1 MNTSAA
7 PSPQLWFHRLATQYV
22 EAQILYH
29 LNRVGVFQQFDDGE
43 FKSASELAESL
54 ELDPEL
60 LETLL
65 DYVTQIDDL
74 LVRDRSGRYA
84 LSPFGH
90 AVLDR
95 FSRQTDTGRTINLFD
110 VRVGCYGP
118 IWGALDRLLRG
129 EARYGKDVHRN
140 GELATGAVHT
150 LSGRLWPSLRT
161 AIDQVGARWV
171 AELGVSTA
179 LLEETAHACA
189 DIDLYGVDRDSEA
202 LAAAR
207 RRTGAECGARI
218 EWITGDVI
226 EPGAWAGQIYGES
239 PGLFFSVHF
248 HEFLAQPIRRVQKA
262 LRELASRFPG
272 AYVLAFEQPRLN
284 GEARH
289 DADETLWLYAQSN
302 VLIHHLIG
310 NGRILPDEQWRD
322 VFEGAG
328 CRVES
333 IRPVGY
339 LGYNAYLFQL

>member
-1 MNTSAA
+1 MNPAA
-7 PSPQLWFHRLATQYV
+7 ATSPQLWFHRLATQYV
-22 EAQILYH
+22 EAQILFH
-29 LNRVGVFQQFDDGE
+29 LNRVGVFQEFDDGQA
-43 FKSASELAESL
+43 KSAAEIAASL
-54 ELDPEL
+54 ELDSEL

-74 LVRDRSGRYA
+74 LVRDPSGRYA
-84 LSPFGH
+84 LSPFGD
-90 AVLDR
+90 AVIER
-95 FSRQTDTGRTINLFD
+95 FSRQTDDGRTINLFD

-118 IWGALDRLLRG
+118 VWGALDRLLRRD
-129 EARYGKDVHRN
+129 ARYGEEVRRN

-150 LSGRLWPSLRT
+150 LSGKLWPSLHST
-161 AIDQVGARWV
+161 IDEVGATWV

-189 DIDLYGVDRDSEA
+189 DIGLYGVDRDTES

-207 RRTGAECGARI
+207 RRTGPVCAKRI
-218 EWITGDVI
+218 EWIAGDVT
-226 EPGAWAGQIYGES
+226 EPDAWAGQIDGER

-248 HEFLAQPIRRVQKA
+248 HEFLAQPIPRVQKA
-262 LRELASRFPG
+262 LRDLRARFPG

-284 GEARH
+284 SEARH
-289 DADETLWLYAQSN
+289 DADESLWLYAQSN
-302 VLIHHLIG
+302 VLIHHVIG
-310 NGRILPDEQWRD
+310 NGRILPDEQWRA

>member
-1 MNTSAA
+1 MNTSATS
-7 PSPQLWFHRLATQYV
+7 SPQLWFHRLATQYV
-22 EAQILYH
+22 EAQILFH
-29 LNRVGVFQQFDDGE
+29 LNRVGVFQQFDDDE
-43 FKSASELAESL
+43 PKSASDISAALD
-54 ELDPEL
+54 LDPKL

-74 LVRDRSGRYA
+74 LIRDPSGGYR
-84 LSPFGH
+84 LSPFGK

-95 FSRQTDTGRTINLFD
+95 FSRHTDNGRTINMFD

-118 IWGALDRLLRG
+118 VWGALDRLLQRK
-129 EARYGKDVHRN
+129 ARYGKEVRRN

-150 LSGRLWPSLRT
+150 LSGKLWPALRGT
-161 AIDQVGARWV
+161 IDDIGARWV

-179 LLEETAHACA
+179 LLEETAHAHP
-189 DIDLYGVDRDSEA
+189 DIGLYGVDRDTDA

-207 RRTGAECGARI
+207 RRMGTECSARV
-218 EWITGDVI
+218 EWLTGDVT
-226 EPGAWAGQIYGES
+226 EPGTWAGQIADKS

-248 HEFLAQPIRRVQKA
+248 HEFLAQPIPRVQKA
-262 LRELASRFPG
+262 LRDLRSRFPG

-284 GEARH
+284 DESRR

-302 VLIHHLIG
+302 VLIHHVIG
-310 NGRILPDEQWRD
+310 NGRILPDEQWRA

-328 CRVES
+328 CRVTS
-333 IRPVGY
+333 TRPVEY